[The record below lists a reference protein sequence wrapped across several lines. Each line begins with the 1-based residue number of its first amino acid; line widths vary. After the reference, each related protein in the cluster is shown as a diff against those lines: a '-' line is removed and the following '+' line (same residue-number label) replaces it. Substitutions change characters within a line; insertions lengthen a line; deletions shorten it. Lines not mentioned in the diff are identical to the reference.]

1 MKILV
6 IGSGGR
12 EHAIVWKLLQSKKV
26 NKIYCAPGNA
36 GIKSIAEC
44 VDINASDI
52 PALLVFAEKNKIDLT
67 VVGPEDPLAKGIT
80 EIFLRAGL
88 RIWGPSQKAAMIEG
102 SKLFS
107 KRLMEKYNIP
117 TGYFK
122 GFTDPEMAKKYISE
136 KGAPIVIK
144 ADGLAAGKGVIIA
157 QTIDQAFEAVDTIM
171 IKKAFGNAGNH
182 LLVEEFL
189 EGEEASFLIFTDG
202 KHITSLPTSQDH
214 KAIYDG
220 DKGPNTGG
228 MGAYSPAPVIDKAM
242 HETIME
248 TIMRPTVRAMEK
260 EGYPYKGVLYAGL
273 MITEDGPKVL
283 EFNARFGDP
292 EAQPLLM
299 LLKTDLI
306 DILEACIDGNLDKI
320 AIGWHDGATVCVVM
334 ANKGYPGQY
343 EKGQVIGGLDKV
355 SDMDEIVA
363 FHAGTSLKDK
373 NIIATG
379 GRVLGVTAKG
389 ANIAKAIDNAY
400 KAVSKIRW
408 DGVYFRKDIGRK
420 ALNRLN

>member
-1 MKILV
+1 MKVLV

-26 NKIYCAPGNA
+26 KKIYCAPGNA
-36 GIKSIAEC
+36 GIKAIAEC

-52 PALLVFAEKNKIDLT
+52 PALLTFAEKNRIDLS

-80 EIFLRAGL
+80 ETFSRAGL
-88 RIWGPSQKAAMIEG
+88 RIWGPSKEAAMIEG

-122 GFTDPEMAKKYISE
+122 GFIDPEMALEYIRE

-144 ADGLAAGKGVIIA
+144 ADGLAAGKGVFVA
-157 QTIDQAFEAVDTIM
+157 QTIEQAFEAVDNIM
-171 IKKAFGNAGNH
+171 VKKAFGNAGDH

-189 EGEEASFLIFTDG
+189 CGEEASFLVFTDG
-202 KHITSLPTSQDH
+202 KHITPLPTSQDH

-242 HETIME
+242 HKTIME
-248 TIMRPTVRAMEK
+248 TIMRPTVKAMEK

-273 MITEDGPKVL
+273 MITKDGPKVL

-306 DILEACIDGNLDKI
+306 DILEACIDGELDKI
-320 AIGWHDGATVCVVM
+320 SIEWHDGATVCVVM

-343 EKGQVIGGLDKV
+343 DKGQIIKGLEKV
-355 SDMDEIVA
+355 SNMDGTVA

-373 NIIATG
+373 DIIATG

-389 ANIAKAIDNAY
+389 ADIKEAIDNVY
-400 KAVSKIRW
+400 KAVSKITW
-408 DGVYFRKDIGRK
+408 DGAYFRKDIGKK